1 MATGLLDFTFGF
13 FDTPPFY
20 KSGVV
25 ATATGSGTGSQ
36 TAVGVRVVLRTATG
50 SGTGTESA
58 NYLEVLPR
66 TATGSGSATAGSTAT
81 GLLVAIRTA
90 TGSGSSSSATVTF
103 SGKVRTAT
111 GSGLGESTVVYR
123 KELFRTAT
131 GSGTGTETA
140 SSRKVYS
147 VSATGS
153 GTGSETPA
161 SFYKVLIFRPPTDNL
176 VRWADFSGNGLA
188 NRFFRYL
195 TPGARGRNVYKLT
208 DGTFTENEQR
218 DLSTVDVI
226 YYGGHENIV
235 TQSEKDDLV
244 AAGYGEYVT

>member
-1 MATGLLDFTFGF
+1 M
-13 FDTPPFY
+13 
-20 KSGVV
+20 
-25 ATATGSGTGSQ
+25 
-36 TAVGVRVVLRTATG
+36 
-50 SGTGTESA
+50 
-58 NYLEVLPR
+58 
-66 TATGSGSATAGSTAT
+66 
-81 GLLVAIRTA
+81 
-90 TGSGSSSSATVTF
+90 
-103 SGKVRTAT
+103 
-111 GSGLGESTVVYR
+111 
-123 KELFRTAT
+123 ELFRTAT

-140 SSRKVYS
+140 EGRKVFA

-176 VRWADFSGNGLA
+176 VRWADVSGYGIE

-218 DLSTVDVI
+218 DLSTVAVI

-235 TQSEKDDLV
+235 TQSEKDALV
-244 AAGYGEYVT
+244 AAGYGAYVT

>member
-13 FDTPPFY
+13 VDTPPFY

-58 NYLEVLPR
+58 NYVEVLPR

-81 GLLVAIRTA
+81 GLLIAIRTA

-103 SGKVRTAT
+103 SGKVRIAT
-111 GSGLGESTVVYR
+111 GSGIGESTTVYR
-123 KELFRTAT
+123 RELFRTASDT
-131 GSGTGTETA
+131 GSGTQTA
-140 SSRKVYS
+140 SGRKVYS

-161 SFYKVLIFRPPTDNL
+161 SFYKVLIFRPPTDDL
-176 VRWADFSGNGLA
+176 VRWADYGGSGLG
-188 NRFFRYL
+188 NRLFRFYA
-195 TPGARGRNVYKLT
+195 PEARGRNVYKLT
-208 DGTFTENEQR
+208 DGSFTENEQR
-218 DLSTVDVI
+218 DLDTVSKI
-226 YYGGHENIV
+226 YYGGHENTV
-235 TQSEKDDLV
+235 TQAEKDDLV